1 MAMKPEEAGRKLD
14 ENSMK
19 DIQEAETMLD
29 YNINLHYNGA
39 DKIKINIKIQ
49 HYLTAN
55 GILELEKRYK
65 EAGWKKLIC
74 ERNPDITYELTNNEG
89 HHKIILYA

>member
-14 ENSMK
+14 KKSMK

-39 DKIKINIKIQ
+39 DKIKINIKIE

-65 EAGWKKLIC
+65 EAGWKKLTC
-74 ERNPDITYELTNNEG
+74 ERDPHKTYEGGHNEG
-89 HHKIILYA
+89 GHTIILYA